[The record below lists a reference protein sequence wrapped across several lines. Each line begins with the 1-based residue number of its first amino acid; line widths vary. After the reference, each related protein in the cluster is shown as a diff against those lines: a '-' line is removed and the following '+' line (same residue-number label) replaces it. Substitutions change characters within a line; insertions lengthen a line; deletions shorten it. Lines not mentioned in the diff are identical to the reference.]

1 VTEKR
6 QDKANGS
13 GCYSLIQSDLRRTR
27 AELRRETNPIF
38 GRWLG
43 IVASES
49 EWRKPLHSA
58 RISRPRRSADRGSP
72 GDALTVEDWETLVEE
87 DGWVRD
93 SARTE
98 TFPLSRTRD

>member
-1 VTEKR
+1 MLFIDTIRFTTNEGGIEKGNKPDFR
-6 QDKANGS
+6 PVAGNS
-13 GCYSLIQSDLRRTR
+13 GQWS
-27 AELRRETNPIF
+27 
-38 GRWLG
+38 
-43 IVASES
+43 VASES